1 MWWWVWKSKKKIE
14 EDNKNV
20 KYRYIQ
26 GPTGPQGSPGPLGP
40 QGPIGSTEIVAYAE
54 RYLDEKRD
62 LKLETQVDTIVPLTS
77 NGPAFFADYNTENSI
92 DIREPGL
99 YQISYYF
106 SATPK
111 NDCKLTV
118 SIRNNDLLIP
128 ASNIVINWQANSI
141 GNVSNRV
148 LTALIKE
155 DVLTLSIRAES
166 ETDLSFGDNTNAV
179 LTIVKVH

>member
-1 MWWWVWKSKKKIE
+1 MWWWFWKSKKKIE

-20 KYRYIQ
+20 KCRYIQ
-26 GPTGPQGSPGPLGP
+26 GPTGPQGSPGPQGL
-40 QGPIGSTEIVAYAE
+40 QGPIGPTEIVAYAE

-77 NGPAFFADYNTENSI
+77 NGPAFFADYNTENAI

-128 ASNIVINWQANSI
+128 TSNIVVNWQANSI

-166 ETDLSFGDNTNAV
+166 ETDLSFGDNANAV